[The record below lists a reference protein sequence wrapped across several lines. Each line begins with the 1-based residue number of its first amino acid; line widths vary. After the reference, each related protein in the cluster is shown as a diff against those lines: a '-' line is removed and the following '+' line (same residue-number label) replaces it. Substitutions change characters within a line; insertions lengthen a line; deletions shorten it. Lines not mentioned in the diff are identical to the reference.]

1 MQQKLQDIKKGKP
14 HMNLTDTTLRE
25 KCTKTYDLIF
35 AGQYEQAKEELGCL
49 WPGIG
54 VRPTVESPDLFFV
67 CGTLSRWLGAKQEIY
82 EKSKDLLFEA
92 LRMFQER
99 GQTSKVREAQYE
111 LSMGYFR
118 CGAYDE
124 ARVVLDEALEG
135 LKDQELRAKI
145 LIRKTIIEIWT
156 GHARQ
161 ALEMLDAARDAFENL
176 SHALKGQWHGQMA
189 LALRKL
195 ASAENR
201 SDYFDRAIIEF
212 TAAIYHY
219 EEAGHERYCA
229 TNLNNLAFLLYK
241 LHRYQE
247 VYEYLDKAQKTLK
260 NLRDIR
266 LLAQVDETRA
276 RVLVAEERYEEA
288 RRVIIGVV
296 DIFER
301 SGEQALLADALTIKA
316 TVQAR
321 LGDYE
326 HSLHSFHR
334 AINMAETAGALCNA
348 GRAALSMI
356 EEHGK
361 TWLSEYEIYNAYRRA
376 DRLLATTQDT
386 VDIARLR
393 ACARIMGRK
402 LFGPSI
408 SDKNFL
414 LQNTVRRYE
423 ARFIE
428 QALKEEQGSI
438 THAAHKLGLTH
449 QSLGS
454 ILKSRHKKL
463 RSKRKP
469 EVSRKRN

>member
-1 MQQKLQDIKKGKP
+1 
-14 HMNLTDTTLRE
+14 MNLTDTTLRE
-25 KCTKTYDLIF
+25 KCTKTYELIY
-35 AGQYEQAKEELGCL
+35 AGQYKQAKEELGGL
-49 WPGIG
+49 WPGVG
-54 VRPTVESPDLFFV
+54 EVPAVKNPDLLFV
-67 CGTLSRWLGAKQEIY
+67 CGSLSRRLRSNRQPDVQE
-82 EKSKDLLFEA
+82 KARDLLSEA
-92 LRMFQER
+92 LHLFQSQNR
-99 GQTSKVREAQYE
+99 KINASHAQYE
-111 LSMGYFR
+111 MSMCYF
-118 CGAYDE
+118 CTGAYDE
-124 ARVVLDEALEG
+124 ARIVLDEALEG
-135 LKDQELRAKI
+135 LEDRELQAKI
-145 LIRKTIIEIWT
+145 LIRKTIIEIWA
-156 GHARQ
+156 GRYHE
-161 ALEMLDAARDAFENL
+161 ALGMLDKAREGFEEL
-176 SHALKGQWHGQMA
+176 PHAIKGRWHGQMA
-189 LALRKL
+189 LALRRL
-195 ASAENR
+195 ATAESR
-201 SDYFDRAIIEF
+201 SDYADRAIIEF
-212 TAAIYHY
+212 IAAIYHY
-219 EEAGHERYCA
+219 EQAGHERYCGI
-229 TNLNNLAFLLYK
+229 NLNNLAMLLYRLK
-241 LHRYQE
+241 RYE
-247 VYEYLDKAQKTLK
+247 EAYEHLDRAHLFLTR
-260 NLRDIR
+260 LRDIG

-288 RRVIIGVV
+288 RRVIIGVA

-301 SGEQALLADALTIKA
+301 SGEQALLADALSIKA

-334 AINMAETAGALCNA
+334 AISIAETAGALCNA

-361 TWLSEYEIYNAYRRA
+361 TRLSEYEIYSVYRRA

-386 VDIARLR
+386 EDISRLR
-393 ACARIMGRK
+393 ACARIMARK
-402 LFGPSI
+402 LFGPNI
-408 SDKNFL
+408 NDKNFL
-414 LQNTVRRYE
+414 LQNAVRRYE